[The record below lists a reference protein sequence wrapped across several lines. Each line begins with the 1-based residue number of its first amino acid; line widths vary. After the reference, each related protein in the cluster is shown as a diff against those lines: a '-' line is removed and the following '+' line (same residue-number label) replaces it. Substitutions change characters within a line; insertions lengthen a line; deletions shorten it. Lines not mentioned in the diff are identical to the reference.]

1 MYYLSDFNKNSLLKL
16 SETLKT
22 EIAFKKWHVET

>member
-22 EIAFKKWHVET
+22 EIAFRLKNGM

>member
-22 EIAFKKWHVET
+22 EIASRLKNGM